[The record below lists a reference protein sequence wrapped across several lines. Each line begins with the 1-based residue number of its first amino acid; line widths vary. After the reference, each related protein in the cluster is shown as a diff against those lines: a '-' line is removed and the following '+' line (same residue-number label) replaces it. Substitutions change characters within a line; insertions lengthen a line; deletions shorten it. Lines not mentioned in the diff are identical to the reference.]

1 MALATHGRVLRYT
14 KSKEGAVGE
23 GRGWGKGL
31 EYKDTKRTGASSPNL
46 PHASDRSS
54 V

>member
-23 GRGWGKGL
+23 GEGVGKRVGVQ
-31 EYKDTKRTGASSPNL
+31 R
-46 PHASDRSS
+46 H
-54 V
+54 